1 MQLSTLD
8 WWVLALYGVTILA
21 VGLAFARRAGG
32 GREDYFLAG
41 RTMPW
46 WLIGTSMV
54 ATTFSADTPNLVT
67 DLVRSGGVSQN
78 WVWWAFVITGM
89 CTVFFYAKLWRRSGV
104 LTDIG
109 FYEVRYAGRSA
120 AFLRA
125 FRAVYLGVFF
135 NIMIMATV
143 TLAAIK
149 IGGVLLGVDKY
160 TVVLVAGTATVIY
173 SATSGLW
180 GVLVTD
186 LLLFTVSM
194 IGSVGAAVYT
204 LRLPEVGGLSGLI
217 GHPNVVDKLSF
228 LPDFSDPTTA
238 AAVFIVPIAVQW
250 WSTWYPGAEPGG
262 GGYTAQRM
270 LAAKDEKNAMQATLW
285 FNVAHYSI
293 RPWPWI
299 LVALASLIVY
309 PTLSDLTAAF
319 PNVDPSVIGNDLAY
333 PAMLVFLPHGLLGL
347 VVASL
352 AAAYMSTIS
361 THLNWGASYVVDD
374 VYRRFVAPDRGEKDY
389 VRVARVSTVA
399 LIVLSS
405 FVGLQLETAM
415 QGFQILLQIG
425 AGTGLVFLLRWFWWR
440 INTWSEISAMVIS
453 FVVAVYFGFFHTR
466 LGFARWDPSAELV
479 VGVAVTTVGW
489 LVVTFLTSPVDTE
502 TLRDFHAKIRPLG
515 RGWDAVVP
523 RTHGPAQDSP
533 GDSDSGT
540 GPGGELTAGLLSWF
554 LGCVMVYA
562 ALFGTG
568 FLLYGNVAGGL
579 IGVVVAAVAGWGVL
593 KLLPRVGFLT

>member
-8 WWVLALYGVTILA
+8 WWVLALYGVTILS

-67 DLVRSGGVSQN
+67 DLVRTGGVSQN

-109 FYEVRYAGRSA
+109 FYEMRYAGRSA

-135 NIMIMATV
+135 NVMIMATV

-186 LLLFTVSM
+186 LLLFTISM
-194 IGSVGAAVYT
+194 IGSVGAAIYT
-204 LRLPEVGGLSGLI
+204 LRLPEVGGLSGLM

-389 VRVARVSTVA
+389 VMVARVSTVA
-399 LIVLSS
+399 LIVLAS

-415 QGFQILLQIG
+415 QAFQILLQIG

-466 LGFARWDPSAELV
+466 LGFTKWDPSAELV

-489 LVVTFLTSPVDTE
+489 LLVTFLTPPVDTE
-502 TLRDFHAKIRPLG
+502 KLLDFHAKIQPLG

-523 RTHGPAQDSP
+523 RTHGPAQDGP
-533 GDSDSGT
+533 GGGDSGT
-540 GPGGELTAGLLSWF
+540 GPGGELAAGLLSWF
-554 LGCVMVYA
+554 LGCVTVYA

-568 FLLYGNVAGGL
+568 FLLYGNVAWGL
-579 IGVVVAAVAGWGVL
+579 IGVIVAAVAGWGVL

>member
-8 WWVLALYGVTILA
+8 WWVLALYGVTILS

-41 RTMPW
+41 RNMPW

-67 DLVRSGGVSQN
+67 DLVRTGGVSQN

-109 FYEVRYAGRSA
+109 FYELRYAGRSA

-135 NIMIMATV
+135 NVMIMATV

-160 TVVLVAGTATVIY
+160 MVVLVAGTATVIY
-173 SATSGLW
+173 SASSGLW

-186 LLLFTVSM
+186 LLLFGISM
-194 IGSVGAAVYT
+194 IGSVAAAVYA
-204 LRLPEVGGLSGLI
+204 LRLPEVGGLSGLM
-217 GHPNVVDKLSF
+217 GHPNVTERLSF

-285 FNVAHYSI
+285 FNVAHYAI

-309 PTLSDLTAAF
+309 PTLSDLAAAF

-374 VYRRFVAPDRGEKDY
+374 VYRRFVAPDRGENDY

-399 LIVLSS
+399 LIILAS

-453 FVVAVYFGFFHTR
+453 FMVAVYFGFFHAR

-489 LVVTFLTSPVDTE
+489 LVVTFLTPPVNTE

-515 RGWDAVVP
+515 KGWDAIVRP
-523 RTHGPAQDSP
+523 TDGAGQDGS
-533 GDSDSGT
+533 GERDSDS
-540 GPGGELTAGLLSWF
+540 GGELTAGLLSWF

-568 FLLYGNVAGGL
+568 FLLYGNVAGGVIGL
-579 IGVVVAAVAGWGVL
+579 IVAVGAGWGVL
-593 KLLPRVGFLT
+593 KLLPRVGFFT